1 LVLLVSSSHATET
14 LDTLF
19 AVPLVRS
26 AGVETQLMGLFCT
39 ISNLIRR
46 ALSPSIA
53 NAELFLRSRFF
64 CYAFDPILLC
74 SDP

>member
-1 LVLLVSSSHATET
+1 LL
-14 LDTLF
+14 
-19 AVPLVRS
+19 RS
-26 AGVETQLMGLFCT
+26 ASVETQLMGLFCT